1 MYYTLVKDNNDKN
14 NEISK
19 GELYE
24 KKSKFFSYIYNIK
37 DEEDAKK
44 Y

>member
-24 KKSKFFSYIYNIK
+24 KNLNSFRIYIILKMKKMLKNI
-37 DEEDAKK
+37 
-44 Y
+44 